1 VKDFSKVIVEW
12 YRENRRTLPWRE
24 SNDPY
29 RIWLS
34 EVILQQTRVNQGL
47 PYYISFTNAFP
58 SVIDLAN
65 ASEDNVLR
73 LWQGL
78 GYYSRARNL
87 HKGAKVVAEDYNGRF
102 PSSFDKLITLPGI
115 GPYTAA
121 AIASIAFNEKV
132 AVVDGNVFRVLARI
146 FGIDL
151 DISSNEGKRHFQQL
165 ANKLISEEHP
175 GDHNQAVMEF
185 GATHCTPLNPK
196 CTTCPFNKKCIAF
209 KKDLVSL
216 LPVKEKKLKK
226 RTRHFYYFILRDK
239 NKIAMRKRNGR
250 DIWNGL
256 YEFFLIE
263 STVDRTAGDLMKTD
277 PLLTALKKV
286 KVHDAGSVR
295 HVLTHQ
301 LLIIRF
307 FEIEVDREH
316 LAKKGLIP
324 DTLTFVSMKQA
335 EDFPKP
341 IAITRFLQQIE
352 K

>member
-1 VKDFSKVIVEW
+1 VKEFSKVIIEW
-12 YRENRRTLPWRE
+12 YRENRRALPWRE
-24 SNDPY
+24 SHDPY

-47 PYYISFTNAFP
+47 PYYISFTNEFP
-58 SVIDLAN
+58 SVIDLAR
-65 ASEDNVLR
+65 APEDRVLR

-87 HKGAKVVAEDYNGRF
+87 HKCAKVVAEKYNGQF
-102 PSSFDKLITLPGI
+102 PSTYEELITLPGI

-165 ANKLISEEHP
+165 ANELISKDHP

-185 GATHCTPLNPK
+185 GATHCTPVNPK
-196 CTTCPFNKKCIAF
+196 CTSCPFSRKCVAYKKE
-209 KKDLVSL
+209 LVAM

-226 RTRHFYYFILRDK
+226 RTRYFYYFILRDNK
-239 NKIAMRKRNGR
+239 KIAMRKRDAR

-256 YEFFLIE
+256 YEFMLIE
-263 STVDRTAGDLMKTD
+263 SPADRKPIEIVKSN
-277 PLLTALKKV
+277 PLLSLKPHMV
-286 KVHDAGSVR
+286 RETGAIR

-307 FEIEVDREH
+307 FEVEVDIALLTKKRLLPDG
-316 LAKKGLIP
+316 LAFISL
-324 DTLTFVSMKQA
+324 KQA
-335 EDFPKP
+335 EKFPKP
-341 IAITRFLQQIE
+341 IAITRYLEQNGE
-352 K
+352 